1 MKKLLLVMAITAF
14 TISTNAQDTSVV
26 GQTQDSSMVSP
37 HRMYTS
43 GNASGNKTFI
53 WSIGIEPSI
62 PFGHFKRYSGFGFG
76 GSVQGE
82 LKPGKVGITLNIG
95 YIDYFGKTV
104 DTIKYSDF
112 KYWPVLAGL
121 KFYLSDKAYIHPQA
135 GAGFGSKGL
144 GTSFW
149 YGAGIGF
156 NLTKAID
163 AELKYTGW
171 KQSTIVTNSS
181 TGGGTY
187 GGNGGN
193 GGGGYGGH
201 YPTIGLRLA
210 YNF

>member
-1 MKKLLLVMAITAF
+1 MKKIILVMAMAAF
-14 TISTNAQDTSVV
+14 TISTNGQDTY
-26 GQTQDSSMVSP
+26 MVSSP
-37 HRMYTS
+37 HIYAS
-43 GNASGNKTFI
+43 GNSYSNKTFI
-53 WSIGIEPSI
+53 GGIGIEPSV

-82 LKPGKVGITLNIG
+82 LKLKKVGITLNVG

-121 KFYLSDKAYIHPQA
+121 KFYLSDKVYIHPQA
-135 GAGFGSKGL
+135 GPGFGNNGL

-156 NLTKAID
+156 NLSKAID

-171 KQSTIVTNSS
+171 KQKTIASNSA

-187 GGNGGN
+187 GGNGGT

-201 YPTIGLRLA
+201 YPVIGLRVA

>member
-1 MKKLLLVMAITAF
+1 MKKLFLVTAVAAF
-14 TISTNAQDTSVV
+14 AISTNAQDTSMV
-26 GQTQDSSMVSP
+26 GHTQDTSRVSAA
-37 HRMYTS
+37 RMY
-43 GNASGNKTFI
+43 ASGNSLRNRTFI

-62 PFGHFKRYSGFGFG
+62 PFGHFKRYSSFGFG
-76 GSVQGE
+76 GSLQGE
-82 LKPGKVGITLNIG
+82 LKPGKVGITLNVG

-104 DTIKYSDF
+104 DTVKYSDF

-121 KFYLSDKAYIHPQA
+121 KFYLSDKAYIHPQL
-135 GAGFGSKGL
+135 GAGFGGKGL
-144 GTSFW
+144 GSSFW

-156 NLTKAID
+156 NLSKAID

-171 KQSTIVTNSS
+171 EQNTITNST
-181 TGGGTY
+181 TGGGAY
-187 GGNGGN
+187 GGGNGGT

>member
-1 MKKLLLVMAITAF
+1 MKKTILVMAMAAF
-14 TISTNAQDTSVV
+14 TISTNGQDT
-26 GQTQDSSMVSP
+26 SMVSP
-37 HRMYTS
+37 RRMYSS
-43 GNASGNKTFI
+43 GDSYSNKPFI
-53 WSIGIEPSI
+53 ASIGIEPSI
-62 PFGHFKRYSGFGFG
+62 PFGHFKRYLAFGFG

-82 LKPGKVGITLNIG
+82 FKPGKVGVTFNIG
-95 YIDYFGKTV
+95 SVASFGKTV
-104 DTIKYSDF
+104 DTVKYSDF

-149 YGAGIGF
+149 YGAGIGL
-156 NLTKAID
+156 NLSKAID

-171 KQSTIVTNSS
+171 KQNTINANSTT
-181 TGGGTY
+181 GGTY
-187 GGNGGN
+187 GGGTTGGS
-193 GGGGYGGH
+193 GGTGGGYGGH